1 MRGLR
6 KVYLAYGLLIPAFI
20 VVGTFIVYPLYLAFR
35 LSFLEGQTMNLT
47 DISHTSFSMQNYI
60 TVLTDYK
67 TWRSVWVSIVYTAV
81 STGGAFILGLVTAL
95 LLNKHFFGRR
105 WFRTLI
111 LLPWAVPG
119 VVAVLGFV
127 WLLDASYG
135 VVNYL
140 LTSNGIVSE
149 NIEWFVDPN
158 TAMIAVILPTV
169 WKGYPFFTLMLLA
182 SLQSIPGDLYEAARV
197 DGASATA
204 LFRWITWPGI
214 KATSVLALVLNGL
227 WVFREFDFIYPT
239 TGGGPSGATE
249 TLAIKIYNEAFSFFH
264 MGIASAIGIFT
275 ILLCVIVVLFTFP
288 ILKGEFFGGK

>member
-6 KVYLAYGLLIPAFI
+6 KIYLAYGLLIPAFV
-20 VVGTFIVYPLYLAFR
+20 VVGIFIVYPLYLALR

-47 DISHTSFSMQNYI
+47 DISQSSFSIENYI
-60 TVLTDYK
+60 TVFTDYK

-111 LLPWAVPG
+111 LLPWAVPS

-140 LTSNGIVSE
+140 LISIGIISE

-158 TAMIAVILPTV
+158 TAMIAVIFPTV

-182 SLQSIPGDLYEAARV
+182 ALQSIPDDLYEAARV

-249 TLAIKIYNEAFSFFH
+249 TLAIRIYNEAFSFFN
-264 MGIASAIGIFT
+264 MGIASALGIFT
-275 ILLCVIVVLFTFP
+275 IFLCVVVVLFTFP
-288 ILKGEFFGGK
+288 LLKGEFFGGK